1 MHTRVS
7 LCAFSTCVDPDKR
20 PAVRTQSLSPPPSP
34 RPLPYGSPTFPL
46 KPPAPKPLFS
56 IPVTLSF
63 QEGDVKES
71 HGV

>member
-7 LCAFSTCVDPDKR
+7 LCAFSTCVDPNKC
-20 PAVRTQSLSPPPSP
+20 PTVRTQSLSPP
-34 RPLPYGSPTFPL
+34 RPTTTSLRLTHLPPL
-46 KPPAPKPLFS
+46 TPAPMPLFS